1 MDAATCLKKLQY
13 VGVLAFATVNGQG
26 NPQVRNISAIHY
38 EPDAIYFFTARGKD
52 FCREL
57 LSDGRV
63 QVLGY
68 TKYKEMIRLSAK
80 AEPVPQREAQKW
92 MDLIF
97 SEQHYLANVYPGQ
110 TREIGIVFAIR
121 KARIEYFHLGI
132 RPIFRESY
140 SVGDVRSTVP
150 KGYWIADDCIGCGTC
165 ARSCPQECIVPGQP
179 FQIQQQHCLHCGN
192 CWEKCPVQAVRRE
205 EPVSE

>member
-1 MDAATCLKKLQY
+1 MDGPY
-13 VGVLAFATVNGQG
+13 
-26 NPQVRNISAIHY
+26 
-38 EPDAIYFFTARGKD
+38 
-52 FCREL
+52 
-57 LSDGRV
+57 
-63 QVLGY
+63 
-68 TKYKEMIRLSAK
+68 
-80 AEPVPQREAQKW
+80 
-92 MDLIF
+92 F